1 MRRFLRCL
9 NLSRFA
15 KRDFIMEKRRNTK
28 YLLKDFFIIMFFL
41 VEIGVFFKIW
51 GFYQPGTMS
60 RNTDKYWTIVLS
72 YTIFLCV
79 FSKTFKVFEIG
90 HRPLMDILFGQFT
103 TISLS
108 NFLIYLQ
115 LCMIENWPYHYSI
128 KVILLITALDFVIII
143 IESCLLQ
150 FIYFLLTPVEDA
162 IFITSN
168 DKTLEKDLKQNRLDK
183 RFIIKETIRTDLT
196 EDEILKRISKYKIII
211 IDDIQPPKLRNNILK
226 YCFANDKKMYS
237 KPKVS
242 DIIIRSGNVTKLC
255 YNSMMV
261 WNARK
266 ITIEQAFI
274 KRAFDIVV
282 SFSMLLVLSPL
293 MLLIALGVKLTDGGP
308 ILFKQLRYTKN
319 ERKFTIYKFRSMYVQ
334 DTKEI
339 QMTRKNDVRITPIGR
354 IIRKTHLD
362 ELPQL
367 INILKGDMSIVG
379 PRPEMVE
386 LYDMYAEKYP
396 EFHYRS
402 KVKAGLTGYAQV
414 YGKYNTSPHDKIKFD
429 LIYIANFSLLL
440 DLKLILLTVKVMF
453 KEKTSEGIEQN
464 EKTSLK

>member
-1 MRRFLRCL
+1 
-9 NLSRFA
+9 
-15 KRDFIMEKRRNTK
+15 
-28 YLLKDFFIIMFFL
+28 
-41 VEIGVFFKIW
+41 
-51 GFYQPGTMS
+51 
-60 RNTDKYWTIVLS
+60 
-72 YTIFLCV
+72 
-79 FSKTFKVFEIG
+79 
-90 HRPLMDILFGQFT
+90 
-103 TISLS
+103 
-108 NFLIYLQ
+108 
-115 LCMIENWPYHYSI
+115 
-128 KVILLITALDFVIII
+128 
-143 IESCLLQ
+143 
-150 FIYFLLTPVEDA
+150 VEDA